1 MTSSN
6 HWHVDSIDD
15 ALAADFDGSLSGLG
29 MELGT
34 GSFNMSETLMA
45 LPTLNSLKQE
55 QETNGETSN
64 NNGNSDNQ
72 NQGSEDATRS
82 AQVVLQGKKN
92 RLPLTNYDDC
102 SYSTTKRFCVSTERD
117 TIDSPLPEVSR
128 YRHSSSVPDLHAA
141 AAQSPASITVDTSVL
156 THMLQLSSVSP
167 STIHN
172 QVATQDSSSA
182 VVLPVLHSTEFQYIL
197 GAATA
202 LATKM
207 HEETMTYLNQG
218 QSYEIKLKKLG
229 DLTEMRG
236 KLLKSFI
243 KVGFQERRLQFVER
257 EQIALWQQQRSSERI
272 LEIDIPLSYGV
283 YEVINDPQAVNK
295 CEFLWDPTKE
305 TGVFIRVNCIS
316 TEFTPKKHGGEK
328 GVPFR
333 IQIETYSHSGDI
345 AEKLHAASCQVKVF
359 KPKGADRKHK
369 TDREKMIKRP
379 QSEQEKFQPSYD
391 CTVLTECS
399 AETLYSTS
407 PPPIT
412 CTSNMSS
419 TSFTTSTSVSISP
432 KSSSPELTSVFKPI
446 ELIQSPPSP
455 ISDVISLPEASPRAT
470 LRPLSSDAAASEVTQ
485 WLNHNRFS
493 GYLQTFTSFCG
504 SDLLRLTRNDLIQIC
519 GLTDGIRLYNTLH
532 SRRIPPRLTIYVCPS
547 SEQVFRA
554 IFLENLTVTEL
565 VNQLNNVFSL
575 HLQTHASIC
584 CCGPSGIKVLLTD
597 QVVQNMQ
604 DEAMFALE
612 LNKVQSNEAYQVLLK
627 PYSP

>member
-55 QETNGETSN
+55 QETNGEISN

-72 NQGSEDATRS
+72 NQSSEDTTRS
-82 AQVVLQGKKN
+82 TQVVLQGKKN

-117 TIDSPLPEVSR
+117 PIDSPVPEVSR

-141 AAQSPASITVDTSVL
+141 ASQSPASITVDTSVL

-172 QVATQDSSSA
+172 QVTAQESNSSI
-182 VVLPVLHSTEFQYIL
+182 VLPVLHSTEFQYIL

-202 LATKM
+202 IATKM

-243 KVGFQERRLQFVER
+243 KVGFQERRLQFVEK
-257 EQIALWQQQRSSERI
+257 EQIALWQQQRPSERI

-333 IQIETYSHSGDI
+333 IQIETYSHSGDL
-345 AEKLHAASCQVKVF
+345 AEKLHAASCQMKVF

-446 ELIQSPPSP
+446 EQIQSPPSP
-455 ISDVISLPEASPRAT
+455 IADVISLPELSPRAT
-470 LRPLSSDAAASEVTQ
+470 EVI
-485 WLNHNRFS
+485 NFF
-493 GYLQTFTSFCG
+493 Y
-504 SDLLRLTRNDLIQIC
+504 
-519 GLTDGIRLYNTLH
+519 YYY

-554 IFLENLTVTEL
+554 IFFEKLTVTEL
-565 VNQLNNVFSL
+565 VTQFNNVFSL
-575 HLQTHASIC
+575 HLQTHTSIC

-604 DEAMFALE
+604 DEAMFTLE
-612 LNKVQSNEAYQVLLK
+612 LSK
-627 PYSP
+627 